1 MTEPSSALIR
11 FVLGQLKCAS
21 LRTQMQTCEVDT
33 IITGLSAGLIPVDT
47 AIAMAGDYLVIAS
60 SITASTA

>member
-1 MTEPSSALIR
+1 MTEPSSAFIR